1 MNNCVLNDPL
11 GYLFDFPRNLIDILG
26 ILVRA
31 LLERGLSSYEEH
43 RSAHFQSRTW

>member
-1 MNNCVLNDPL
+1 MNNCVLGDAL
-11 GYLFDFPRNLIDILG
+11 GYLFDFPGNLMDVPG

-43 RSAHFQSRTW
+43 RSVHFQSRT